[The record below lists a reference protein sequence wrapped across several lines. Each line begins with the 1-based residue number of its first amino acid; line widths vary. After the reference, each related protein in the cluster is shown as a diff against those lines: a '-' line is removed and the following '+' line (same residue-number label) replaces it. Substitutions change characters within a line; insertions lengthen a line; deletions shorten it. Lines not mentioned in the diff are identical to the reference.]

1 MCRLPQS
8 LVLMATILAW
18 TEPRTAAS
26 ALLIVPDQYPTIHS
40 AVTAASSGDSILI
53 RAGTYVD
60 SLSWSGKDLTL
71 LGESGAAEVTTNG
84 TGRVLDLGAGV
95 TLATVLE
102 GLVISHGLAD
112 EGGGLRLRDG
122 AAATIRHCR
131 FTRNSAHGN
140 LVAYGGGVLMDSQS
154 SAVMEDCSFAGN
166 HVSASGSPNIS
177 GVGEGIG
184 GAIAA
189 GAATH
194 LIARR
199 CSFEH
204 NGAAGFEGGAGAA
217 IATNG
222 VANIDSCT
230 FSDNAGGAG
239 PGINSSGGCLT
250 VTRSWFERNH
260 SGYGA
265 SAIEFSFGSC
275 AGTDAPTQGGSFSI
289 VENVFFDNYTGLW
302 STIHAEGPG
311 EIRSNTLAFNWAD
324 DYGAAI
330 AVTAI
335 AGCSTVTNNIVALNH
350 SYGISCSGTPSPG
363 TIACNDVWMNE
374 LNGSARNYGGDCPD
388 ETGQFGNISLDPLF
402 CSAVARHF
410 TINERSPCALDSSTC
425 GLIGALGV
433 GCPDSTTSTLVT
445 LFSVERVAGG
455 VRVRWRLA
463 ERSSTE
469 VWLERAERS
478 EGPWSG
484 IPTQRRSEGDV
495 TVEMDSDALEGRP
508 YWYRLMAR
516 ESAGA
521 YVLAGPIEVAA
532 GPGDLFAL
540 PLVVPSPG
548 PGPVTIEFVVARRAP
563 IRIDVLDIQ
572 GRAVATPARGIWPAG
587 RHVVQWSGETG
598 GGPLSSGLYFVSY
611 RFPGGMERR
620 RVVLTR

>member
-71 LGESGAAEVTTNG
+71 LGESGAAEITTNR
-84 TGRVLDLGAGV
+84 TARVMDLGAGV

-102 GLVISHGLAD
+102 GLVISNGQAD

-122 AAATIRHCR
+122 AAAVIRHCR
-131 FTRNSAHGN
+131 FVGN
-140 LVAYGGGVLMDSQS
+140 RAYGYLEAYGGAVMMDSQS
-154 SAVMEDCSFAGN
+154 SVVMEDCFFEGN
-166 HVSASGSPNIS
+166 SVGASGSPHVS

-250 VTRSWFERNH
+250 VTRSSFERNFA
-260 SGYGA
+260 GYGA

-289 VENVFFDNYTGLW
+289 VENVCFDNFTAFG
-302 STIHAEGPG
+302 STIYAEGPG
-311 EIRSNTLAFNWAD
+311 EIRSNTVAFNQMD
-324 DYGAAI
+324 NFGAGI
-330 AVTAI
+330 VFGG
-335 AGCSTVTNNIVALNH
+335 AGSTVANNIVASNQG
-350 SYGISCSGTPSPG
+350 SGIICRGTVPPG
-363 TIACNDVWMNE
+363 SVACNDVWMNE
-374 LNGSARNYGGDCPD
+374 VNGSARNYGGDCPD
-388 ETGQFGNISLDPLF
+388 QTGQFGNISLDPLF
-402 CSAVARHF
+402 CNAIGRIF
-410 TINERSPCALDSSTC
+410 TINARSPCAPDSSTC
-425 GLIGALGV
+425 GLIGALAI
-433 GCPDSTTSTLVT
+433 GCPDSVTATLVT
-445 LFSVERVAGG
+445 LFSVERVSEG
-455 VRVRWRLA
+455 VRIRWRLA
-463 ERSSTE
+463 DRSSAD
-469 VWLERAERS
+469 VWLERAETS
-478 EGPWSG
+478 EGPWSR
-484 IPTQRRSEGDV
+484 IPTQNLSEGDV
-495 TVEMDSDALEGRP
+495 TVEVDSEASVGHV

-516 ESAGA
+516 EGTG
-521 YVLAGPIEVAA
+521 VFLLAGPIEVAA
-532 GPGDLFAL
+532 GAGDRFAL

-563 IRIDVLDIQ
+563 IRIDVFDVQ
-572 GRAVATPARGIWPAG
+572 GRVVASLARGIWLAG

>member
-71 LGESGAAEVTTNG
+71 LGESGAAEITTNR
-84 TGRVLDLGAGV
+84 TARVMDLGAGV

-102 GLVISHGLAD
+102 GLVISNGQAD

-122 AAATIRHCR
+122 AAAVIRHCR
-131 FTRNSAHGN
+131 FVGN
-140 LVAYGGGVLMDSQS
+140 RAYGYLEAYGGAVMMDSQS
-154 SAVMEDCSFAGN
+154 SVVMEDCFFEGN
-166 HVSASGSPNIS
+166 SVGASGSPHVS

-250 VTRSWFERNH
+250 VTRSSFERNFA
-260 SGYGA
+260 GYGA
-265 SAIEFSFGSC
+265 SAIEFSFASC

-289 VENVFFDNYTGLW
+289 VENVCFDNLTAFG
-302 STIHAEGPG
+302 STIYAEGPG
-311 EIRSNTLAFNWAD
+311 EIRSNTVAFNQMD
-324 DYGAAI
+324 NFGAGI
-330 AVTAI
+330 VFGG
-335 AGCSTVTNNIVALNH
+335 AGSTVANNIVASNQG
-350 SYGISCSGTPSPG
+350 SGIICRGTVPPG
-363 TIACNDVWMNE
+363 SVACNDVWMNE
-374 LNGSARNYGGDCPD
+374 VNGSARNYGGDCPD
-388 ETGQFGNISLDPLF
+388 QTGQFGNISLDPLF
-402 CSAVARHF
+402 CNAIGRIF
-410 TINERSPCALDSSTC
+410 TINARSPCAPDSSTC
-425 GLIGALGV
+425 GLIGALAI
-433 GCPDSTTSTLVT
+433 GCPDSVTATLVT
-445 LFSVERVAGG
+445 LFSVERVSEG
-455 VRVRWRLA
+455 VRIRWRLA
-463 ERSSTE
+463 DRSSAD
-469 VWLERAERS
+469 VWLERAETS
-478 EGPWSG
+478 EGPWSR
-484 IPTQRRSEGDV
+484 IPTQNLSEGDV
-495 TVEMDSDALEGRP
+495 TVEVDSEASVGHV

-540 PLVVPSPG
+540 VRVVPSPG
-548 PGPVTIEFVVARRAP
+548 SGPVTIEFVVARRAP
-563 IRIDVLDIQ
+563 IRIDVFDVQ
-572 GRAVATPARGIWPAG
+572 GRVVASLARGIWLAG
-587 RHVVQWSGETG
+587 RHVVQWSGQTPG
-598 GGPLSSGLYFVSY
+598 GSLSSGLYFVSY
-611 RFPGGMERR
+611 QFPGGMERR